1 MARRVAESGSR
12 RGRLA
17 VRLATVVAR
26 LAPALLVVPS
36 AAVAA
41 DGEASEAGALA
52 GASPEAAQLVAR
64 AERAA
69 SEGHVKDA
77 WALFGEAWRLAP
89 RSPVPPRG
97 ICRLSLAL
105 GLGTHEQ
112 RAAARSACQNAFM
125 LGGSPED
132 MHNRSAALVRGAVR
146 PSMEEVVDA
155 SFAADGALRQGPTEP
170 WAFGARADVALRL
183 GDRALLDDAL
193 ADLRRLAPAHAET
206 ARVAALA
213 AARASLAIVL
223 GRVVLLLALAGTA
236 AHAFFSAR
244 RRRHAALVVA
254 VAAIV
259 LGASSAAR
267 ADDSPKFEDPL
278 AFAGWLTDANAR
290 AQEATARGDH
300 AAAVREYEAI
310 TKAVP
315 ENAFGFARLC
325 DSLEA
330 AGRAADALVACR
342 TALSRKATTA
352 GDYTHFVQL
361 VLASAPGRR
370 LLPAEQKQVDLAVA
384 ALEREPRA
392 ALIATRVRCNV
403 AAHEHDRPALE
414 SCTAKLV
421 AAAPEDVRT
430 IQFQRAL
437 AVETG
442 DSAAARLHE
451 ARARAAAGDATLARK
466 GEGAGPVARA
476 SVATRIT
483 RAGAWAA
490 AALVALFA
498 VAGLAAL
505 ARRGWSVVRRRAS

>member
-1 MARRVAESGSR
+1 M
-12 RGRLA
+12 
-17 VRLATVVAR
+17 VAR
-26 LAPALLVVPS
+26 LAPLFVLAPS
-36 AAVAA
+36 AAVVAA
-41 DGEASEAGALA
+41 DGEASEVRALA
-52 GASPEAAQLVAR
+52 SASSEASQLVAR

-69 SEGHVKDA
+69 SEGRAKDA
-77 WALFGEAWRLAP
+77 WALFGDAWRLAP

-97 ICRLSLAL
+97 ICRLGLAL
-105 GLGTHEQ
+105 GLGTREQ
-112 RAAARSACQNAFM
+112 RAAVRSACQNAFM

-132 MHNRSAALVRGAVR
+132 MRNRAAALVRGAVR

-155 SFAADGALRQGPTEP
+155 SLAADGAFRQGPTEP

-193 ADLRRLAPAHAET
+193 AELRRLAPTHAET

-213 AARASLAIVL
+213 APRASVSIVV
-223 GRVVLLLALAGTA
+223 GRIAVLLALAGTA
-236 AHAFFSAR
+236 LHAFFLTLAR
-244 RRRHAALVVA
+244 RRRRAAVAVALAALVA
-254 VAAIV
+254 
-259 LGASSAAR
+259 GASSPAR
-267 ADDSPKFEDPL
+267 ADDVPSAARQLEDPI

-300 AAAVREYEAI
+300 PAAAREYEAI

-315 ENAFGFARLC
+315 DNAFGFARLC
-325 DSLEA
+325 DALEA
-330 AGRAADALVACR
+330 AGRPADALVACR
-342 TALSRKATTA
+342 TALTRKGTTA

-370 LLPAEQKQVDLAVA
+370 LLPDEQRQVDVAVA

-403 AAHEHDRPALE
+403 AGHEHDRAALE
-414 SCTAKLV
+414 ACTAKLV

-437 AVETG
+437 AVERG
-442 DSAAARLHE
+442 DSAAARLYG
-451 ARARAAAGDATLARK
+451 ARARTAEEDATLARK

-476 SVATRIT
+476 SVATRVT

-490 AALVALFA
+490 AALLVLFA

-505 ARRGWSVVRRRAS
+505 VRRGLTLARRRIS